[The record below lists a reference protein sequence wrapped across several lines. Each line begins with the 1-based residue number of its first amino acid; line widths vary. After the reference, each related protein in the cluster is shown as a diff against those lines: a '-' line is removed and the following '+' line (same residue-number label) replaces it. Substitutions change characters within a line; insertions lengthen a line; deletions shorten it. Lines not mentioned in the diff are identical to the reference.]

1 MNKYE
6 STPKEKRQKVIELI
20 LTKEYGETVTYNE
33 LNAILQENINDYQGK
48 VAFRR
53 NMNKVKNE
61 LFSKGYVIRPILNVG
76 YYILKPNQVSSYTY
90 RNYIVRP
97 INSFKKAKT
106 ILENTERKQLK
117 GQETTE
123 YQTTYELNE
132 AMIYANAELINA
144 DEYKILAK

>member
-1 MNKYE
+1 MNRYE
-6 STPKEKRQKVIELI
+6 STPKEKREKVIELI
-20 LTKEYGETVTYNE
+20 LTKKYGETISYDE

-48 VAFRR
+48 AAFRR

-61 LFSKGYVIRPILNVG
+61 LFSKGYVIRPIFNVG
-76 YYILKPNQVSSYTY
+76 YYILKPNQVSCYTY
-90 RNYIVRP
+90 RNYIVKP

-117 GQETTE
+117 GQEITE
-123 YQTTYELNE
+123 YQTTCGLNE
-132 AMIYANAELINA
+132 AMIYANTELINA

>member
-123 YQTTYELNE
+123 YQTTYELKE
-132 AMIYANAELINA
+132 AMI
-144 DEYKILAK
+144 